1 MDPFLGEIKI
11 CAFPFAP
18 KGWAFCNGALMSIQ
32 QNNAL
37 FALLGVQYGGDGKT
51 TFALPDLR
59 GRVAMHRDG
68 STYVQGRTGGQETV
82 ALQAAHLPLHNH
94 GVVVASSPATSPRV
108 GGTAQN
114 ILAATAT
121 NIYGAA
127 TNLVP
132 MEAGMTSTI
141 GAGAAHENMQPSLVI
156 NYIIATTGIFP
167 SRN

>member
-18 KGWAFCNGALMSIQ
+18 KGWAFCNGALMSVA

-51 TFALPDLR
+51 TFGLPDLR
-59 GRVAMHRDG
+59 GRVAVHRDG
-68 STYVQGRTGGQETV
+68 STYIQGKTGGQETV
-82 ALQAAHLPLHNH
+82 TLQAAHLPAHNH
-94 GVVVASSPATSPRV
+94 GVVVASSPATALRV
-108 GGTAQN
+108 GGAAQN
-114 ILAATAT
+114 LLAATT
-121 NIYGAA
+121 TSIYGAPS
-127 TNLVP
+127 NLVA

-141 GAGAAHENMQPSLVI
+141 GGGGAHDNTQPSLVI
-156 NYIIATTGIFP
+156 NYIIATSGIFP